1 MDARSHRVAV
11 ACASPMAAM
20 PVVPTALARSE
31 CHPLPAGA
39 VADGAIAIAHMIA
52 TWVPHSDFGDPECPG
67 FLFGVVRGDQG
78 SIECN
83 DCDAMI
89 RTVPADQLRQ
99 TLNEMEAALE
109 LASEKCP
116 HCGKVNLFPGFST
129 MMVYT
134 CRGCGEVVRLSDD
147 PEIDRIFGPEEEFG
161 ESDDDLEDTG
171 A

>member
-1 MDARSHRVAV
+1 MGD
-11 ACASPMAAM
+11 CDCPI
-20 PVVPTALARSE
+20 
-31 CHPLPAGA
+31 CHGS
-39 VADGAIAIAHMIA
+39 GWEGMIA

-134 CRGCGEVVRLSDD
+134 CRGCREVVRLSDD